1 MSAANAVRN
10 PLTNRFVGER
20 MWFPLRLDLASGKL
34 TFVLADRETIAEQPF
49 LEEERWNTRDLPHRQ
64 VDLQDVLAVEPAQPA
79 KPRINFVW
87 HTAFCCS
94 TLISRALDRP
104 GCNFS
109 LREPSVLMAMA
120 DAKRD
125 GQFEPGKR
133 HAHLPEAMF
142 AMFDQPFFPDAQVT
156 VKPTNAAN
164 TLLAEAATLTD
175 GKMLFLYSDCRSFLI
190 SLAKRSEHGRSF
202 ARRLFT
208 RIAGDGNAQAQWPMQ
223 KLFELS
229 DLEIGALVWH
239 MQIAEFQ
246 RVTPML
252 SEGRVA
258 SLDCDAFLA
267 APRATLEA
275 LDSFFGYRLGSDHID
290 QLLRGP
296 LLQQDPKKVD
306 TPFEWRQRL
315 EEKRDI
321 GSQIGKVLDDI
332 VAWSYDVCPATPR
345 DEPLPWALLPLSK
358 TYAC

>member
-10 PLTNRFVGER
+10 PLTDRFVGER
-20 MWFPLRLDLASGKL
+20 MWFPLSLDLASGKL

-64 VDLQDVLAVEPAQPA
+64 VDLQDVLAAKTAA

-94 TLISRALDRP
+94 TLISRALDQP
-104 GCNFS
+104 GRNLS
-109 LREPSVLMAMA
+109 LREPSILMAMA

-125 GQFEPGKR
+125 GQLESGKR
-133 HAHLPEAMF
+133 HAHLPEVVF
-142 AMFDQPFFPDAQVT
+142 AMLEEPFQPGAQVT

-190 SLAKRSEHGRSF
+190 SLAKRSEHGRSY
-202 ARRLFT
+202 ARRMFS
-208 RIAGDGNAQAQWPMQ
+208 RIAGDGNAQARWPMQ

-239 MQIAEFQ
+239 MQIAEFL
-246 RVTPML
+246 RIMPTL
-252 SEGRVA
+252 SADRAA

-267 APRATLEA
+267 DPRATLEA
-275 LDSFFGYRLGSDHID
+275 LDDFFGYQLGSDHIE
-290 QLLRGP
+290 QVLRGP
-296 LLQQDPKKVD
+296 LLNRDPKKVD
-306 TPFEWRQRL
+306 TAFGWRQRL
-315 EEKRDI
+315 EEKREI

-332 VAWSYDVCPATPR
+332 VAWSYDVCPFTPR
-345 DEPLPWALLPLSK
+345 DTPLPGAMRPLSK
-358 TYAC
+358 TYTC